1 LLVMGASMPGFQR
14 LLNHRLEEERVEF
27 VVSLKDINDLPPDWG
42 LSTHTQQADRHCLQI
57 VNSRPSPVST
67 TKSVVIYVMLSC

>member
-1 LLVMGASMPGFQR
+1 MFVKGASMPGFQR

-42 LSTHTQQADRHCLQI
+42 LSTHTRQADRHCLQI

-67 TKSVVIYVMLSC
+67 KYDF